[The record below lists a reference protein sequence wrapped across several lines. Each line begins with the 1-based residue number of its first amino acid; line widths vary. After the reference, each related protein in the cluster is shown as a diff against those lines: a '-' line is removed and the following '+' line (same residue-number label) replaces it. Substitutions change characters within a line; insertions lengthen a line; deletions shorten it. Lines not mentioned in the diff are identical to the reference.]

1 MKSKPNVIFFAGNLL
16 PASETFIKAQG
27 EQLRTYKPY
36 YVGSRLI
43 KGLTLPPEQAIVVNQ
58 GGRLGFIQESVYKM
72 WGIAPHFYQ
81 KIQSLNP
88 SLIHAHFGVCGALAL
103 PLKRI
108 LKVPMIVT
116 FYGEDATMTD
126 EFARTSSLSTKIF
139 LKKRDFLKR
148 EADLFIGVSDFI
160 KQRLIAQGFPEEKI
174 ISHYYGV
181 DIQQFQPDLTVSRKP
196 IVLYVGRFSEKKGCE
211 YLIRAMAKIQE
222 TNDEIEFVLIGD
234 GELKAEVENLAAKLL
249 RRHQILGFQSSCI
262 VRQWMNQSMVLV
274 VPSVTA
280 STGDC
285 EGLPTVIVEAQA
297 MGLPVIASDHAGI
310 PQAVIQGETGFLT
323 PEKDVDAIAKYI
335 LMLFQDPQLCQKLS
349 YQGKDHVRQNFDQTK
364 QAQTLERIY
373 DEILQQ
379 SLSNSQDLKLS

>member
-1 MKSKPNVIFFAGNLL
+1 MEAQPNVIFFAGNLL

-27 EQLRTYKPY
+27 EQLKTYKPY

-43 KGLTLPPEQAIVVNQ
+43 QGLSLPSEQTIVVNQ
-58 GGRLGFIQESVYKM
+58 GGRLGFVQESIYKM

-126 EFARTSSLSTKIF
+126 EFARTSSLSTRIF
-139 LKKRDFLKR
+139 LQKRDTLKQ

-181 DIQQFQPDLTVSRKP
+181 DLQKFQPDLTLPRKP

-211 YLIRAMAKIQE
+211 YLIRAMAQIQAI
-222 TNDEIEFVLIGD
+222 NDEIEFVLIGD
-234 GELKAEVENLAAKLL
+234 GELKAEVENLTAKLL
-249 RRHQILGFQSSCI
+249 RRYQLLGFQPSSI
-262 VRQWMNQSMVLV
+262 VQQWMNQATVLV

-280 STGDC
+280 STGDS
-285 EGLPTVIVEAQA
+285 EGLPTVVVEAQA
-297 MGLPVIASDHAGI
+297 MGLPVVASNHAGI
-310 PQAVIQGETGFLT
+310 PQAVIHGETGFLT
-323 PEKDVDAIAKYI
+323 TEKDVDGLAKYI
-335 LMLFQDPQLCQKLS
+335 LKLFQEPEIWQRFSQ
-349 YQGKDHVRQNFDQTK
+349 QGLEHVKNNFDHTK
-364 QAQTLERIY
+364 QAHILEEIY
-373 DEILQQ
+373 SSVLQ
-379 SLSNSQDLKLS
+379 K